1 MSQSMHT
8 LTLTT
13 ALACGVVTG
22 VWFAFSGFVMGGLN
36 RLPSAEGVAAMQ
48 SINRSA
54 LKPPLM
60 IALFGTGLASLVLV
74 VWAVRAWGDRRA
86 VLVLAG
92 SVLYLVGSV
101 GVTGAAN
108 APLNEQLDKLAP
120 HGATA
125 ASHWTHYVHTWTA
138 WNHVRGITSLAA
150 AALLT
155 IALTRD

>member
-60 IALFGTGLASLVLV
+60 IALFGTALLCLVLV
-74 VWAVRAWGDRRA
+74 VWAVQAWGDRRA
-86 VLVLAG
+86 ALVITG
-92 SVLYLVGSV
+92 SALYLVGSV
-101 GVTGAAN
+101 GVTIAAN
-108 APLNEQLDKLAP
+108 VPLNEKLDKLAP
-120 HGATA
+120 HGPTA

-138 WNHVRGITSLAA
+138 WNHVRGVASLAA

-155 IALTRD
+155 IALTSD